1 MRTVPI
7 EAASWDEIRRR
18 FRWRVPRYFNIA
30 AACCDRHAADRS
42 RLALCYENEQG
53 ERQQYTFWDV
63 RRRANQLAN
72 VLTAIGVRR
81 GDRVGIVMPQQPE
94 TAITHM
100 GVYKIGG
107 IAVPL
112 AEVFQEDAL
121 RYRLSNS
128 GAKAVVVDAAN
139 LHKIQAIRADLG
151 DLEHVLLVGG
161 TPERGEID
169 FDRALDAA
177 SHRFET
183 LRTRAD
189 DPALIIYTSGTTG
202 NPKGALHAHRVLLG
216 HLPGFEL
223 SHDFFPQRGDLSWT
237 PADWAWIGGLLD
249 LLLPSWYHGVPV
261 VAHRAR
267 KFDPERVLRL
277 MATHGVRNVF
287 MPPTALRL
295 LRQVPDIRGRF
306 DVDLRT
312 IMSGGEP
319 LGAEVLAWGRET
331 FGVTINEIY
340 GQTEVNY
347 VVGNCARV
355 MEVRPGSM
363 GKPYPGHDVEVIDD
377 DGNPLPTG
385 EVGEFA
391 FRRADDP
398 VFFLGYFNDPE
409 GTAGKFKGEWACSGD
424 TGYQDA
430 DGYLWF
436 RGRKDDVIGSAGY
449 RIGPTE
455 VEESLIKHPAV
466 ALAAV
471 VGSPDE
477 LRGAIVKA
485 FVKLAPGYTPSESLA
500 AELQQFVKSRLA
512 AHEYPREV
520 EFVADLPMTTTG
532 KIRRRDLRLLEE
544 QRKGK
549 LP

>member
-1 MRTVPI
+1 
-7 EAASWDEIRRR
+7 
-18 FRWRVPRYFNIA
+18 
-30 AACCDRHAADRS
+30 
-42 RLALCYENEQG
+42 
-53 ERQQYTFWDV
+53 
-63 RRRANQLAN
+63 
-72 VLTAIGVRR
+72 
-81 GDRVGIVMPQQPE
+81 
-94 TAITHM
+94 M

-139 LHKIQAIRADLG
+139 LHKIHAIRADLG

-161 TPERGEID
+161 APEKGAID

-267 KFDPERVLRL
+267 KFDPERVLHL

-312 IMSGGEP
+312 IMSGGEA

-363 GKPYPGHDVEVIDD
+363 GKPYPGHDVEIIDD
-377 DGNPLPTG
+377 EGKPLPTG

-391 FRRADDP
+391 FRRGDDP

-409 GTAGKFKGEWACSGD
+409 ATAGKFKDGWACSGD
-424 TGYQDA
+424 TGYRDA

-485 FVKLAPGYTPSESLA
+485 FVKLAPGYTASESLA